1 MTAGIRQMRAIG
13 SSSKLMNDSISILE
27 GQDGLELANIFD
39 SCLLSGVVVVDG
51 RKKIR
56 TVSPRAEKMVR
67 LKASRLVNRSVDL
80 LPAGLVTVIQKTL
93 SSRKPILGR
102 KIILPAER
110 GNHSTLLVNT
120 TLTGGRAVKK
130 PGVIAVLNDI
140 SAAATW
146 ESNMRRVDRL
156 HSVGT
161 LAASMA
167 HEVKNAFVA
176 VKTFVDLLVE
186 KNQQAELAEVVRA
199 EMRKIDSIISQML
212 KLSAPAKPEF
222 SAIHLNFVLNKS
234 LLLIQ
239 HLMEEKRIRLTR
251 AFAAGPDH
259 IEGDANQ
266 LEQVFI
272 NLLFNAID
280 AMGHD
285 GHLTVI
291 TSFIPGGAKVDAKAG
306 KSLPMLRVVVQDSGS
321 GVAPENLPRLF
332 EPFFTTKA
340 DGTGLGLAIVRRV
353 VQEHG
358 GTVNVESELNKGTT
372 FTVLLPAVANGS

>member
-1 MTAGIRQMRAIG
+1 
-13 SSSKLMNDSISILE
+13 MNDSTSILE

-39 SCLLSGVVVVDG
+39 SCLVCGVLVVDG

-56 TVSPRAEKMVR
+56 SLSPRAEKIIH
-67 LKASRLVNRSVDL
+67 LKAARMVNRSIDSLPIPL
-80 LPAGLVTVIQKTL
+80 LTVIQKTL
-93 SSRKPILGR
+93 SSRKPIMGR
-102 KIILPAER
+102 KILLPAER
-110 GNHSTLLVNT
+110 GRHSTLLINT
-120 TLTGGRAVKK
+120 ILTGGRAARQ
-130 PGVIAVLNDI
+130 PGVVAVLNDI

-167 HEVKNAFVA
+167 HEVKNSFVA
-176 VKTFVDLLVE
+176 VKTFVDLLQE
-186 KNQQAELAEVVRA
+186 KNQQAELADVVRA

-222 SAIHLNFVLNKS
+222 AAIHLHFVLNKS

-251 AFAAGPDH
+251 AFGAFSDMV
-259 IEGDANQ
+259 EGDANQ

-285 GHLTVI
+285 GHLAVSTA
-291 TSFIPGGAKVDAKAG
+291 FLPGGATPDGKAG
-306 KSLPMLRVVVQDSGS
+306 KSLPMLRVTVQDSGS

-353 VQEHG
+353 IQEHG
-358 GTVNVESELNKGTT
+358 GTVDVESELNKGTT
-372 FTVLLPAVANGS
+372 FTILLPAVANVM